1 MYYIYIYITM
11 FAPLVYST
19 LWRWRR
25 RFCQNKKAAISTLAQ
40 PVLCDILGWFT
51 AVIWLEITQ
60 NRSPGCRCWASK
72 SAIAVGLFR
81 HSDPGNERLQQVGLE
96 LDFSFKLLNHE
107 PRKDPFICDCN
118 AEEKLAEDDE
128 EEVQICIDIPFH
140 EHKKTWQDF
149 FRGWVLPVVVVVVLV
164 VIVVNLREKLKE
176 ERREKEAELSRAEF
190 HEEWKLESFS
200 WLKRIDAKLSYR
212 HFISKSKLIMVI

>member
-1 MYYIYIYITM
+1 MYYIYISPCLPHWFI
-11 FAPLVYST
+11 PLCEDEDDVFVKT
-19 LWRWRR
+19 KRR
-25 RFCQNKKAAISTLAQ
+25 PFRQQKLAQ

-149 FRGWVLPVVVVVVLV
+149 FRGLLLLLLFFLWSSWWTF
-164 VIVVNLREKLKE
+164 EKN
-176 ERREKEAELSRAEF
+176 
-190 HEEWKLESFS
+190 
-200 WLKRIDAKLSYR
+200 
-212 HFISKSKLIMVI
+212 